1 VLANL
6 LSQLY
11 ILLIRDYLL
20 ASQFVDLVPCI
31 FYTYVYTFACLGNI
45 PTTTA
50 ITFKNCIA
58 DKGLNAPPSVT
69 ASCFKLDSGGTEFKI
84 GLPGYIFL
92 LVLDILKRGVIMVTY
107 FSVNILII
115 IVYVRVIVSHGRP

>member
-1 VLANL
+1 MLN
-6 LSQLY
+6 Y
-11 ILLIRDYLL
+11 INGYRH
-20 ASQFVDLVPCI
+20 
-31 FYTYVYTFACLGNI
+31 
-45 PTTTA
+45 
-50 ITFKNCIA
+50 
-58 DKGLNAPPSVT
+58 
-69 ASCFKLDSGGTEFKI
+69 GTEFKI